1 MESATE
7 SSQLRDIR
15 GPSAVGGGWGRFWNL
30 LWLTSKAEFKRRYAG
45 TRLGYLWAVLRPFL
59 FFAVL
64 YVFVVIILERFSGQI
79 ANYPVMLLVNITLF
93 QFFSDS
99 VGQATRS
106 LERGAL
112 IRKVTLPQVVLPLA
126 SVLTTALSAGIA
138 LLIAIVWTLAYGVEP
153 TWDWLLFPIAVVWL
167 VAITVATSLLT
178 SSTYVRHKDI
188 GQIVPTITRTLFYL
202 TPVLFPLEALPR
214 QWLIKLECFNPL
226 APVFA
231 QVRVWLIDPSAPGW
245 FEFVNGPLQWMP
257 FILFVLLCVVGWV
270 VFSRRAR
277 LMAEEI

>member
-1 MESATE
+1 MESTTG
-7 SSQLRDIR
+7 SSELRHIR
-15 GPSAVGGGWGRFWNL
+15 GPSAVGGGWRRFWNL
-30 LWLTSKAEFKRRYAG
+30 LWLSSMAEFKRRYAG

-59 FFAVL
+59 FFGVL

-93 QFFSDS
+93 QFFSES

-112 IRKVTLPQVVLPLA
+112 IRKVTLPQVVLPLS

-138 LLIAIVWTLAYGVEP
+138 LLIAVVWTLAYGVEP
-153 TWDWLLFPIAVVWL
+153 TWSWLLLPVALVWL
-167 VAITVATSLLT
+167 ITITAATSLLT

-188 GQIVPTITRTLFYL
+188 GQLVPTITRALFYL
-202 TPVLFPLEALPR
+202 TPVLFPLEALPK
-214 QWLIKLECFNPL
+214 QWLINLECFNPL

-245 FEFVNGPLQWMP
+245 FEFVDGPQQWMP
-257 FILFVLLCVVGWV
+257 FVLFAVLCVVGWV
-270 VFSRRAR
+270 VFARRAR